1 MHLTLIEEQCQIAYS
16 RDLEGKLGFFV
27 GCTSGYDVS
36 VTSSVILLAS
46 QAYLRA
52 AALSAWQLN
61 TPAEKYNNESWRHR

>member
-52 AALSAWQLN
+52 AALSA
-61 TPAEKYNNESWRHR
+61 